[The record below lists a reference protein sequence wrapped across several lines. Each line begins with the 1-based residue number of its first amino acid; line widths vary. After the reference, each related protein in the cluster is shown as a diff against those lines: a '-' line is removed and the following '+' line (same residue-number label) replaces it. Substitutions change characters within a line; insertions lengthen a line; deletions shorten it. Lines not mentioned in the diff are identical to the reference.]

1 MSKAEIMDNVKN
13 FFKNIAAWFKSHNI
27 YDKKFYKKNGKVYSW
42 VAKFVT
48 SFVAVLVI
56 LVLSVVIVGNVYLS
70 KINKL
75 VIDEDTDLGI
85 SEEAEKLYTDSGIV
99 NIMLYGVD
107 SRDMSEE
114 ARSDAIMVLTIDR
127 DNCKIKMTSIARD
140 TYVNIPGY
148 GYDKLN
154 HAFVYGW
161 HKTGNIVDGA
171 TLSMNT
177 INSTFN
183 LNTSDFVTANFWA
196 LAKIIDYVG
205 GVEIDVDAAERR
217 DLNNNYTSHIRAMGI
232 DCPDIPTTGMQ
243 HLNGGQAV
251 AYCRVRHVGG
261 DVMRGAR
268 QREVLTAMFDKAK
281 TMSAS
286 RYPGLISLVLSE
298 CSTTLTNA
306 ELIDLGMWAVA
317 NMGSITFDNL
327 GLPTPD
333 IDTNG
338 RYINGVWY
346 YTYDLTI
353 AAQKIQAFI
362 LENNVAEGGTV
373 IG

>member
-1 MSKAEIMDNVKN
+1 MDKIKDFFYNIGIW
-13 FFKNIAAWFKSHNI
+13 FKNHNI
-27 YDKKFYKKNGKVYSW
+27 YDRKFYKNHGKVYSW
-42 VAKFVT
+42 IAKFAT

-56 LVLSVVIVGNVYLS
+56 LVLAVVIVGNVYLG
-70 KINKL
+70 KIDKV
-75 VIDEDTDLGI
+75 VIDKDADLGI
-85 SEEAEKLYTDSGIV
+85 SQEAEKIYTDSGVV

-107 SRDMSEE
+107 SRDMKEE
-114 ARSDAIMVLTIDR
+114 ARSDAIMLLTIDR
-127 DNCKIKMTSIARD
+127 DRCKIKMTSIARD

-171 TLSMNT
+171 VLSMNT
-177 INSTFN
+177 INSSFN
-183 LNTSDFVTANFWA
+183 LNASDFVTANFWA

-205 GVEIDVDAAERR
+205 GVDIDVDAAERN
-217 DLNNNYTSHIRAMGI
+217 DLNRNYTSHIRAMGI

-281 TMSAS
+281 AMNAT

-298 CSTTLTNA
+298 CSTTLTNS

-317 NMGSITFDNL
+317 NMGSIQFENL

-333 IDTNG
+333 IDTG
-338 RYINGVWY
+338 GTYINGVWY
-346 YTYDLTI
+346 YTYDL
-353 AAQKIQAFI
+353 AAATQKIQDFI
-362 LENNVAEGGTV
+362 LENNSAEGGTV
-373 IG
+373 VG